1 LSVAKLPALV
11 LAADDQVMLSGLAS
25 VEHGLNL
32 AVEVVMTSVFAAA
45 AAVGQGM
52 LVAVKEYFEGEPSAA
67 GWSNFA
73 AGLWVFCWFVV
84 LGQL

>member
-1 LSVAKLPALV
+1 MSVAKLPALV

-84 LGQL
+84 LEQL

>member
-1 LSVAKLPALV
+1 MSVAKLPAPV

-32 AVEVVMTSVFAAA
+32 AVEVVMTSA
-45 AAVGQGM
+45 GQGM
-52 LVAVKEYFEGEPSAA
+52 LVAVKEYSEGEPSAA

-84 LGQL
+84 LEQL

>member
-1 LSVAKLPALV
+1 MSVAKLPAPV

-45 AAVGQGM
+45 VVGQGM
-52 LVAVKEYFEGEPSAA
+52 LVAVKEYSEGEPSAA

>member
-1 LSVAKLPALV
+1 MSVAKLPAPV

-52 LVAVKEYFEGEPSAA
+52 LVAVKEYFEGEPFAA
-67 GWSNFA
+67 GWSNLA

>member
-1 LSVAKLPALV
+1 MSVAKLSAPV

-32 AVEVVMTSVFAAA
+32 AVEVVMTSVFA